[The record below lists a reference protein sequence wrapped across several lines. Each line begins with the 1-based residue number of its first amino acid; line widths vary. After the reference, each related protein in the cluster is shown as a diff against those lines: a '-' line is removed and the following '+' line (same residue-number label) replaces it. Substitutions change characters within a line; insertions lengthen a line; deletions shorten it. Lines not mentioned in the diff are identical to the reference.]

1 MAKSKLIKDFI
12 NSNMNI
18 DTALQNL
25 LVILNDFDN
34 ENLTNWARKE
44 LTGYNADDEIP
55 KYRQLKGIVKASFFV
70 GYFQYSTRPFAIN
83 HLDKTMK
90 DNLLS
95 TYMYSSIS
103 TLIETIKDNKNLCK
117 PIPPELYP
125 LLQSSSNAHID
136 NAYVDV
142 DITNIIDLV
151 STVKT
156 KILDALLFLEKEF
169 GNLDDLD
176 IDLSNKTEEE
186 KNTIIQ
192 KLYINLYDNSI
203 TIGDN
208 NKIKNSDI
216 ITNK

>member
-12 NSNMNI
+12 NSQMTI

-44 LTGYNADDEIP
+44 LTGYNSDDEIP
-55 KYRQLKGIVKASFFV
+55 KYRQLTGIVKASFIV
-70 GYFQYSTRPFAIN
+70 GYLKYSTRPFPIN
-83 HLDKTMK
+83 HLDKDMK
-90 DNLLS
+90 ENLLS
-95 TYMYSSIS
+95 AYMYSSIS
-103 TLIETIKDNKNLCK
+103 TLVEAIKENKNLCK

-125 LLQSSSNAHID
+125 MLQSSSNAHID

-142 DITNIIDLV
+142 DISNIIDLV

-156 KILDALLFLEKEF
+156 KILDTLLLLEKEF

-176 IDLSNKTEEE
+176 IDLSNKTTEE
-186 KNTIIQ
+186 KNTIIK
-192 KLYINLYDNSI
+192 KLYINLYDNSVS
-203 TIGDN
+203 IGNN

-216 ITNK
+216 ATNQ